1 MNTAECIV
9 TRRSIRKFKDT
20 MPEIEAVSDI
30 ISIASY
36 APSWKNSQTA
46 SYIVI
51 INSETKQAIAD
62 SMDFAPNR
70 DVSSKA
76 PALVVMTTKTGVSGY
91 DRDGGFSS
99 ARKDGWQM
107 FDAGI
112 ACQTF
117 CLAAHSRGLGTVIMG
132 IYNDEAVR
140 KILDIPD
147 DKIITAI
154 IALGYADQNPTAPK
168 RKSCMELLTLID

>member
-1 MNTAECIV
+1 MNITECIV
-9 TRRSIRKFKDT
+9 SRRSIRKFKDT
-20 MPEIEAVSDI
+20 VPEIDIIDDI
-30 ISIASY
+30 ISTCAY

-51 INSETKQAIAD
+51 IDGETKQAITD
-62 SMDFAPNR
+62 SMDFLPNR
-70 DVSSKA
+70 ASCNSA
-76 PALVVMTTKTGVSGY
+76 PVLVVMTTTTGISGY
-91 DRDGGFSS
+91 NKDGSYSS
-99 ARKDGWQM
+99 VRKDGWQM

-117 CLAAHSRGLGTVIMG
+117 CLAAHSRGLGTVILG

-140 KILDIPD
+140 KILKIPD

-154 IALGYADQNPTAPK
+154 IAAGYADQNPTAPK
-168 RKSCMELLTLID
+168 RKDSKELMTIV